1 MSPTISNASE
11 AVEHLLSEVRARIE
25 LTSKQVRDASAAVMA
40 LRMRQTEL
48 FRDLAKLRLD
58 TLAGER
64 TGESLELAERQA
76 VAILRERDE
85 DLAALRREIMQAM
98 AREES
103 LAGERVTRVGRIE
116 ALKAEIGALEGR
128 VEAELARDPAYQAQ
142 VQGSRET
149 EAVAT
154 RAGRKAEQAAKDRAE
169 KGKPYEADPL
179 FMYLWKRGYG
189 TERYRDWPLYR
200 YLDAKVARLCDFD
213 TARAGYAALLAIPER
228 LASHAE
234 RLRAQVE
241 EEAGRVDDLEGEAL
255 AAAGHTELT
264 EEVASE
270 VRQAKQLAQKLAAS
284 EAELKRLQ
292 QRHASFVSGADE
304 GYQQALG
311 VLAADVSISDLRA
324 LYDEARATPM
334 PEDDRIVAQLEE
346 VDDELEDHKHHLT
359 QNQSLLRAQ
368 SEHLNELEA
377 LVRVWRD
384 KSLEEDAG
392 LSVGDIALTGL
403 KIAGLVS
410 LGLPL
415 AVLALA
421 AAGGGS
427 SDGGSSDSG
436 ASRSGSS
443 RRSRTVTWSGGSSS
457 SSSGSFGGGGFKSGG
472 RVGGGGFKTG
482 GSF

>member
-1 MSPTISNASE
+1 M
-11 AVEHLLSEVRARIE
+11 RI
-25 LTSKQVRDASAAVMA
+25 T
-40 LRMRQTEL
+40 
-48 FRDLAKLRLD
+48 
-58 TLAGER
+58 
-64 TGESLELAERQA
+64 
-76 VAILRERDE
+76 
-85 DLAALRREIMQAM
+85 
-98 AREES
+98 
-103 LAGERVTRVGRIE
+103 TR
-116 ALKAEIGALEGR
+116 
-128 VEAELARDPAYQAQ
+128 
-142 VQGSRET
+142 
-149 EAVAT
+149 
-154 RAGRKAEQAAKDRAE
+154 RAGR
-169 KGKPYEADPL
+169 
-179 FMYLWKRGYG
+179 
-189 TERYRDWPLYR
+189 
-200 YLDAKVARLCDFD
+200 
-213 TARAGYAALLAIPER
+213 
-228 LASHAE
+228 S
-234 RLRAQVE
+234 
-241 EEAGRVDDLEGEAL
+241 
-255 AAAGHTELT
+255 
-264 EEVASE
+264 SE
-270 VRQAKQLAQKLAAS
+270 AKQLAEKLAAS
-284 EAELKRLQ
+284 EAELQRLQ

-311 VLAADVSISDLRA
+311 VLAADVSITDMRA
-324 LYDEARATPM
+324 LYNEARATPM

-384 KSLEEDAG
+384 QSLEEDAG

-421 AAGGGS
+421 AAGDGS
-427 SDGGSSDSG
+427 RDGGSSDSG